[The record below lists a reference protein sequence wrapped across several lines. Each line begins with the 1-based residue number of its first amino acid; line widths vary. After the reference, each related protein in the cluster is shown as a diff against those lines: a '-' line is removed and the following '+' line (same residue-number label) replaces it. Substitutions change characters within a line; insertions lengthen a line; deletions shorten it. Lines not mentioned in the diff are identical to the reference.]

1 MSLMHDARE
10 ISKRYQYLL
19 RACSLINSTLDVDT
33 LLETITGQ
41 AMEIMEA
48 EASSLLM
55 IDGTSRDLVFKVA
68 LGDVAHLL
76 KDERLPLGE
85 GIAGWVA
92 EKGEPLL
99 IADTS
104 VDSRFSGGIDRK
116 TGFHTRTLL
125 CLPLKSPKK
134 VLGVLEVIN
143 RKDGFFNDSDVEFLM
158 AMANQAAI
166 AIENAVLYQQLRAE
180 KNRIE
185 SIVNCMNDGVI
196 VMDDRSEITMM
207 NPAAHR
213 IFDMARGKGEGG
225 RIPSQE
231 KLQFISRE
239 ARNLTQDAIFDI
251 VLMKPENIILS
262 NNVTLFKTEG
272 GENSGAVMV
281 LRNITQNKEREVMR
295 SEFLTLLAY
304 KTFAPLENLVR
315 EIDMLAHDTSG
326 DTPLRDIYEIQKNMH
341 TLKSYVQ
348 KLYYFSELE
357 AGPLRLER
365 GSYRIDE
372 LFDEAVCL
380 SKDEMLNLSIEA
392 DMPEL
397 ESHVMVDGGKIIETV
412 MLLIY
417 FCTTSI
423 LGEGDTLRL
432 SLAENDDN
440 YLLKVENPV
449 PAQVLEN
456 MQKLCTSINLVE
468 DFCRLHGGS
477 EGMDLLEFAFIR
489 HLLDAHGGTIIL
501 EKQGGNDIV
510 ILSIPRDK
518 GECIAYG
525 QQIDEAS

>member
-19 RACSLINSTLDVDT
+19 RACSLINSTLDLDT

-41 AMEIMEA
+41 AMEIIDA

-55 IDGTSRDLVFKVA
+55 LDSTGRELIFKVA
-68 LGDVAHLL
+68 HGDVAHLL

-99 IADTS
+99 IADAS
-104 VDSRFSGGIDRK
+104 KDPRFTGGIDRK
-116 TGFHTRTLL
+116 TGFRTRTLL

-143 RKDGFFNDSDVEFLM
+143 RKDGLFDDSDVEFLM

-166 AIENAVLYQQLRAE
+166 AMENAILYQQLRAE
-180 KNRIE
+180 KNKIE

-196 VMDDRSEITMM
+196 VMNDCSEITMM
-207 NPAAHR
+207 NPAAQR
-213 IFDMARGKGEGG
+213 IFDLARGKGEGG
-225 RIPSQE
+225 RSPSQE
-231 KLQFISRE
+231 KLHFILRE
-239 ARNLTQDAIFDI
+239 ARHLEQDALFDI
-251 VLMKPENIILS
+251 VLMKPENLILS
-262 NNVTLFKTEG
+262 NNVTLFKTDE

-341 TLKSYVQ
+341 TLKNFVQ

-365 GSYRIDE
+365 GSCRIDE
-372 LFDEAVCL
+372 LVDEAICL
-380 SKDEMLNLSIEA
+380 CRDEMLNLSVEA
-392 DMPEL
+392 DLPEF
-397 ESHVMVDGGKIIETV
+397 ESCVMVDGGKIIETV

-432 SLAENDDN
+432 SLSENEEN
-440 YLLKVENPV
+440 YLVRVENPV
-449 PAQVLEN
+449 PAPVLEH
-456 MQKLCTSINLVE
+456 MQKLCASMNLVE
-468 DFCRLHGGS
+468 DFCRLHGSS
-477 EGMDLLEFAFIR
+477 EGMELLEFAFIR
-489 HLLDAHGGTIIL
+489 HLLDAHGGSIIL
-501 EKQGGNDIV
+501 DKQGGNDV
-510 ILSIPRDK
+510 MILSIPRDK

-525 QQIDEAS
+525 QQIDETS